1 MNKNN
6 NMNCAFTI
14 CAKNYLAQ
22 ALTLRESFLKHNPSL
37 NFFIFLADK
46 IDGVE
51 DVDGVVALDK
61 SWIPDWVNMA
71 FKYDVIEFNTSIK
84 PFCFGKLFKE
94 GYEKVIYLDP
104 DIYVTRPL
112 DYIYEC
118 LNNRSVVLTPH
129 YCDIEEH
136 FDGAVSE
143 ETFNKV
149 GIYNLGFCALKNDK
163 VGQEIAKWW
172 QNRLQYKCYT
182 QSSEGLFVDQK
193 WMDYIPGFFPD
204 ATCVSS
210 HHGMNVAIWNLHE
223 RELFIDEKQG
233 YMIRRK
239 KTGDEFP
246 LLFFHF
252 SGFDPFETTV
262 INRRHPQ
269 FNVTIYPSFKPIIEE
284 YRERVYAN
292 GYDRFSKMT
301 YGFNHYIDG
310 SVITPLQRRIFRVY
324 LNEHKVEFNPFEIN
338 TPFYKILKNSRL
350 LLKASTKQNGFAS
363 YTKEEKNKGKK
374 LENKV
379 VKPMLKLALRVL
391 GAERYAMLIRLF
403 TLAGDKEYH
412 SFLMK

>member
-1 MNKNN
+1 
-6 NMNCAFTI
+6 MNCAFTI

-84 PFCFGKLFKE
+84 PFCFGKLFKD

-112 DYIYEC
+112 DFIYEC
-118 LNNRSVVLTPH
+118 LNDKSIVLTPH

-172 QNRLQYKCYT
+172 QNRLQYKCYS

-269 FNVTIYPSFKPIIEE
+269 FNVTTYPSFKPIIEE

-301 YGFNHYIDG
+301 YGFNHYFDG

-324 LNEHKVEFNPFEIN
+324 LNDHKVEFNPFEIN

-379 VKPMLKLALRVL
+379 VKPILKLALRVL

-412 SFLMK
+412 SFLMEE

>member
-1 MNKNN
+1 
-6 NMNCAFTI
+6 MNCAFTI

-22 ALTLRESFLKHNPSL
+22 ALTLKESFLKHNPSL
-37 NFFIFLADK
+37 NFYIFLADK

-51 DVDGVVALDK
+51 DVEGVVTLNN

-71 FKYDVIEFNTSIK
+71 YKYDVIEFNTSIK

-94 GYEKVIYLDP
+94 GCEKVIYLDP

-118 LNNRSVVLTPH
+118 LNNKSVVLTPH

-172 QNRLQYKCYT
+172 QNRLQYKCYS

-223 RELFIDEKQG
+223 RELFIDDKQG

-269 FNVTIYPSFKPIIEE
+269 FNVTTYPSFKPIIEE

-292 GYDRFSKMT
+292 GYDRFSKMN
-301 YGFNHYIDG
+301 YGFNHYSDG
-310 SVITPLQRRIFRVY
+310 GVITPLQRRMFRVY

-338 TPFYKILKNSRL
+338 TPFYRILKNSRL
-350 LLKASTKQNGFAS
+350 LLKASTKQTGFSS
-363 YTKEEKNKGKK
+363 YTKDEKSKGKK
-374 LENKV
+374 LENKI
-379 VKPMLKLALRVL
+379 VKPLMKLALRVL
-391 GAERYAMLIRLF
+391 GVERYAMLIRLF
-403 TLAGDKEYH
+403 TLASDKEYH
-412 SFLMK
+412 YFLIK

>member
-1 MNKNN
+1 
-6 NMNCAFTI
+6 MNCAFTI

-22 ALTLRESFLKHNPSL
+22 ALTLKESFLKHNPSL

-51 DVDGVVALDK
+51 DVDGVVTLDK

-71 FKYDVIEFNTSIK
+71 YKYDVIEFNTSIK
-84 PFCFGKLFKE
+84 PFCFGKLFKD

-118 LNNRSVVLTPH
+118 LNDKSVVLTPH

-172 QNRLQYKCYT
+172 QNRLQYKCYS

-223 RELFIDEKQG
+223 RELFIDDKQG

-252 SGFDPFETTV
+252 SGFDPFETSV

-269 FNVTIYPSFKPIIEE
+269 FNVTTYPSFKPIIEE

-301 YGFNHYIDG
+301 YGFNHYFDG
-310 SVITPLQRRIFRVY
+310 SVITPLQRRMFRVY
-324 LNEHKVEFNPFEIN
+324 LNNHKVEFNPFEIN

-350 LLKASTKQNGFAS
+350 LLKASTKQNGFTS

-379 VKPMLKLALRVL
+379 VKPMLRLALRVL

-412 SFLMK
+412 SFLMEE

>member
-1 MNKNN
+1 
-6 NMNCAFTI
+6 MNCAFTI

-22 ALTLRESFLKHNPSL
+22 ALTLKESFLKHNPSL
-37 NFFIFLADK
+37 NFYIFLADK

-51 DVDGVVALDK
+51 DVEGVVALDK

-94 GYEKVIYLDP
+94 GFEKVIYLDP
-104 DIYVTRPL
+104 DIFVTRPL
-112 DYIYEC
+112 NFIYEC
-118 LNNRSVVLTPH
+118 LNDKSVVLTPH

-172 QNRLQYKCYT
+172 QNRLQYKCYS

-223 RELFIDEKQG
+223 RELFIDDKQG

-252 SGFDPFETTV
+252 SGFDPFETSV

-269 FNVTIYPSFKPIIEE
+269 FNVTTYPSFKPIIEE

-292 GYDRFSKMT
+292 GYDRFSKMN
-301 YGFNHYIDG
+301 YGFNHYSDG
-310 SVITPLQRRIFRVY
+310 GVIAPLQRRMFRVY

-374 LENKV
+374 LEDKV
-379 VKPMLKLALRVL
+379 VKPMLRLALRVL

>member
-1 MNKNN
+1 
-6 NMNCAFTI
+6 MNCAFTI

-22 ALTLRESFLKHNPSL
+22 ALTLRESFLKHDPSL

-118 LNNRSVVLTPH
+118 LNNKSVVLTPH

-172 QNRLQYKCYT
+172 QNRLQYKCYS

-252 SGFDPFETTV
+252 SGFDPFETTI

-269 FNVTIYPSFKPIIEE
+269 FNVTTYPSFKPIIEE

-292 GYDRFSKMT
+292 GYDRFSKMI
-301 YGFNHYIDG
+301 YGFNHYFDD
-310 SVITPLQRRIFRVY
+310 SVITPLQRRMFRVY
-324 LNEHKVEFNPFEIN
+324 LNDHKVEFNPFEIN

-350 LLKASTKQNGFAS
+350 LLKASTKQNGFVS

-374 LENKV
+374 LEDKV
-379 VKPMLKLALRVL
+379 VKPMLRLALRVL

-412 SFLMK
+412 SFLMEE

>member
-1 MNKNN
+1 
-6 NMNCAFTI
+6 MNCAFTI

-118 LNNRSVVLTPH
+118 LNNKSVVLTPH

-172 QNRLQYKCYT
+172 QNRLQYKCYS

-252 SGFDPFETTV
+252 SGFDPFETTI

-269 FNVTIYPSFKPIIEE
+269 FNVTTYPSFKPIIEE

-301 YGFNHYIDG
+301 YGFNHYSDG
-310 SVITPLQRRIFRVY
+310 GVITPLQRRMFRVY
-324 LNEHKVEFNPFEIN
+324 LNGHKVEFNPFEIN

-379 VKPMLKLALRVL
+379 VKPMLSLALRVL

-412 SFLMK
+412 YFLFKSTK

>member
-1 MNKNN
+1 
-6 NMNCAFTI
+6 MNCAFTI

-22 ALTLRESFLKHNPSL
+22 ALTLKESFLKHNPSL

-51 DVDGVVALDK
+51 DVDGVLALDK

-84 PFCFGKLFKE
+84 PFCFGKLFKD

-112 DYIYEC
+112 NFIYEC
-118 LNNRSVVLTPH
+118 LNDKSVVLTPH

-172 QNRLQYKCYT
+172 QNRLQYKCYS

-193 WMDYIPGFFPD
+193 WIDYIPGFFPD

-223 RELFIDEKQG
+223 RELFIDDRQG

-239 KTGDEFP
+239 MTGDEFP

-252 SGFDPFETTV
+252 SGFDPFETTI

-269 FNVTIYPSFKPIIEE
+269 FNVTTYPSFKPIIEE

-292 GYDRFSKMT
+292 GYDRFSKMK
-301 YGFNHYIDG
+301 YGFNHYSDG
-310 SVITPLQRRIFRVY
+310 GVITPLQRRMFRVY

-338 TPFYKILKNSRL
+338 TPFYRILKNSRL
-350 LLKASTKQNGFAS
+350 LLKASTKQTGFAS

-374 LENKV
+374 LEDKV
-379 VKPMLKLALRVL
+379 VKPMLRLALRVL

-403 TLAGDKEYH
+403 TLASDKEYH
-412 SFLMK
+412 SFLMEK

>member
-1 MNKNN
+1 
-6 NMNCAFTI
+6 MNCAFTI

-104 DIYVTRPL
+104 DIYVTRSL

-118 LNNRSVVLTPH
+118 LNNKSVVLTPH

-172 QNRLQYKCYT
+172 QNRLQYKCYS

-269 FNVTIYPSFKPIIEE
+269 FNVTTYPSFKPIIEE
-284 YRERVYAN
+284 YREQVYAN

-301 YGFNHYIDG
+301 YGFNHYFDG
-310 SVITPLQRRIFRVY
+310 SVITPLQRRMFRVY
-324 LNEHKVEFNPFEIN
+324 LNDHKVEFNPFEIN

-374 LENKV
+374 LEDKV
-379 VKPMLKLALRVL
+379 VKPMLRLALRVL

-403 TLAGDKEYH
+403 TLASDKEYH
-412 SFLMK
+412 SFLMEE

>member
-1 MNKNN
+1 
-6 NMNCAFTI
+6 MNCAFTI

-61 SWIPDWVNMA
+61 SWISDWVNMA

-118 LNNRSVVLTPH
+118 LNNKSVVLTPH

-172 QNRLQYKCYT
+172 QNRLQYKCYS

-193 WMDYIPGFFPD
+193 WMDYIPAFFPQ
-204 ATCVSS
+204 ATFVSS

-223 RELFIDEKQG
+223 RELFIDDKQG

-239 KTGDEFP
+239 KTGDEFS

-252 SGFDPFETTV
+252 SGFDPFETTI

-269 FNVTIYPSFKPIIEE
+269 FNVTTYPSFKPIIEE

-292 GYDRFSKMT
+292 GYDRFSKMN
-301 YGFNHYIDG
+301 YGFNHYFDG
-310 SVITPLQRRIFRVY
+310 SVITPLQRRMFRVY
-324 LNEHKVEFNPFEIN
+324 LNDHKVEFNPFEIN

-379 VKPMLKLALRVL
+379 VKPMLRLALRVL

-412 SFLMK
+412 YFLFKSAK

>member
-1 MNKNN
+1 
-6 NMNCAFTI
+6 MNCAFTI

-22 ALTLRESFLKHNPSL
+22 ALTLRESFLKHNPGL

-118 LNNRSVVLTPH
+118 LNNKSVVLTPH
-129 YCDIEEH
+129 YCDIEEQ

-172 QNRLQYKCYT
+172 QNRLQYKCYS

-252 SGFDPFETTV
+252 SGFDPFETTI

-269 FNVTIYPSFKPIIEE
+269 FNVTTYPSFKPIIEE

-292 GYDRFSKMT
+292 GYDRFNKMT
-301 YGFNHYIDG
+301 YGFNHYFDG
-310 SVITPLQRRIFRVY
+310 SVITPLQRRMFRVY
-324 LNEHKVEFNPFEIN
+324 LNDHKVEFNPFEIN

-350 LLKASTKQNGFAS
+350 LLKTSTKQNGFAS

-379 VKPMLKLALRVL
+379 VKPMLKLSLRIL

>member
-1 MNKNN
+1 
-6 NMNCAFTI
+6 MNCAFTI

-118 LNNRSVVLTPH
+118 LNNKSVVLTPH

-172 QNRLQYKCYT
+172 QNRLQYKCYS

-269 FNVTIYPSFKPIIEE
+269 FNVTTYPSFKPIIEE
-284 YRERVYAN
+284 YRERAYAN

-379 VKPMLKLALRVL
+379 VKPMLRLALRFL

-412 SFLMK
+412 SFLIK

>member
-1 MNKNN
+1 
-6 NMNCAFTI
+6 MNCAFTI

-51 DVDGVVALDK
+51 DVDGIVALDK

-118 LNNRSVVLTPH
+118 LNNKSVVLTPH

-172 QNRLQYKCYT
+172 QNRLQYKCYS

-269 FNVTIYPSFKPIIEE
+269 FNVTTYPSFKPIIEE

-350 LLKASTKQNGFAS
+350 RLKASTKQNGFAS

-379 VKPMLKLALRVL
+379 VKPMLRLALRFL

-412 SFLMK
+412 SFLIK

>member
-1 MNKNN
+1 
-6 NMNCAFTI
+6 MNCAFTI

-269 FNVTIYPSFKPIIEE
+269 FNVTTYPSFKPIIEE

-379 VKPMLKLALRVL
+379 VKPMLRLALRVL

-412 SFLMK
+412 SFLIK

>member
-1 MNKNN
+1 
-6 NMNCAFTI
+6 MNCAFTI

-118 LNNRSVVLTPH
+118 LNNKSVVLTPH

-172 QNRLQYKCYT
+172 QNRLQYKCYS
-182 QSSEGLFVDQK
+182 QSSEGLLVDQK

-252 SGFDPFETTV
+252 SGFDPFETSV

-269 FNVTIYPSFKPIIEE
+269 FNVTTYPSFKPIIEE

-301 YGFNHYIDG
+301 YGFNHYFDG
-310 SVITPLQRRIFRVY
+310 SVITPLQRRMFRVY
-324 LNEHKVEFNPFEIN
+324 LDDHKVEFNPFEIN

-374 LENKV
+374 LEDKV
-379 VKPMLKLALRVL
+379 VKPMLRLALRVL

-403 TLAGDKEYH
+403 TLASDKEYH
-412 SFLMK
+412 SFLIK

>member
-1 MNKNN
+1 
-6 NMNCAFTI
+6 MNCAFTI

-118 LNNRSVVLTPH
+118 LSNKSVVLTPH

-172 QNRLQYKCYT
+172 QNRLQYKCYS

-193 WMDYIPGFFPD
+193 WMDYIPGFFHD

-210 HHGMNVAIWNLHE
+210 HQGMNVAIWNLHE

-252 SGFDPFETTV
+252 SGFDPFETTI

-269 FNVTIYPSFKPIIEE
+269 FNVTTYPSFKPIIEE

-292 GYDRFSKMT
+292 GYDRFSKMI
-301 YGFNHYIDG
+301 YGFNHYFDD
-310 SVITPLQRRIFRVY
+310 SVITPLQRRMFRVY
-324 LNEHKVEFNPFEIN
+324 LNDHKVEFNPFEIN
-338 TPFYKILKNSRL
+338 TPFYKILKKSRL

-374 LENKV
+374 LEDKV
-379 VKPMLKLALRVL
+379 VKPMLRLALRVL

>member
-1 MNKNN
+1 
-6 NMNCAFTI
+6 MNCAFTI

-22 ALTLRESFLKHNPSL
+22 ALTLKESFLKHNPSL
-37 NFFIFLADK
+37 NFYIFLADK
-46 IDGVE
+46 INGVE
-51 DVDGVVALDK
+51 DVEGVVTLDK

-112 DYIYEC
+112 NFIYEC
-118 LNNRSVVLTPH
+118 LNDKSVVLTPH

-172 QNRLQYKCYT
+172 QNRLQAKCYS
-182 QSSEGLFVDQK
+182 QRSEGLFVDQK
-193 WMDYIPGFFPD
+193 WMDYIPAFFPQT
-204 ATCVSS
+204 TCVSS

-252 SGFDPFETTV
+252 SGFDPFETSV

-269 FNVTIYPSFKPIIEE
+269 FNVTTYPSFKPIIEE

-292 GYDRFSKMT
+292 GYDRFSKMK
-301 YGFNHYIDG
+301 YGFNHYSNG
-310 SVITPLQRRIFRVY
+310 GVITPLQRRMFRVY
-324 LNEHKVEFNPFEIN
+324 LNEHKVDFNPFEIN
-338 TPFYKILKNSRL
+338 TPFYRILKNSRL
-350 LLKASTKQNGFAS
+350 LLKANTKQTGFAS

-374 LENKV
+374 LEDKV
-379 VKPMLKLALRVL
+379 VKPMLRLALRVL

-403 TLAGDKEYH
+403 TLASDKEYH
-412 SFLMK
+412 SFLIK

>member
-1 MNKNN
+1 
-6 NMNCAFTI
+6 MNCAFTI

-51 DVDGVVALDK
+51 DVDGIVALDK

-118 LNNRSVVLTPH
+118 LNNKSVVLTPH

-143 ETFNKV
+143 ETFNKA

-172 QNRLQYKCYT
+172 QNRLQYKCYS

-193 WMDYIPGFFPD
+193 WMDYVPGFFPD

-223 RELFIDEKQG
+223 RELFIDDKQG

-252 SGFDPFETTV
+252 SGFDPFETTI

-269 FNVTIYPSFKPIIEE
+269 FNVTTYPSFKPIIEE

-301 YGFNHYIDG
+301 YGFNHYFDG
-310 SVITPLQRRIFRVY
+310 SVITPLQRRMFRVY
-324 LNEHKVEFNPFEIN
+324 LDDHKVEFNPFEIN
-338 TPFYKILKNSRL
+338 SPFYKILKNSRL

-374 LENKV
+374 LEDKV
-379 VKPMLKLALRVL
+379 VKPMLRLALRVL

-403 TLAGDKEYH
+403 TLASDKEYH
-412 SFLMK
+412 SFLIEE

>member
-1 MNKNN
+1 
-6 NMNCAFTI
+6 MNCAFTI

-22 ALTLRESFLKHNPSL
+22 ALTLKESFLKHNPSL

-46 IDGVE
+46 TDGVE
-51 DVDGVVALDK
+51 DVEGVVTLDK

-71 FKYDVIEFNTSIK
+71 YKYDVIEFNTSIK

-112 DYIYEC
+112 DFIYKC
-118 LNNRSVVLTPH
+118 LNDKSIVLTPH

-172 QNRLQYKCYT
+172 QNRLQYKCYS

-223 RELFIDEKQG
+223 RELFIDDKQG

-239 KTGDEFP
+239 KTEDEFP

-252 SGFDPFETTV
+252 SGFDPFETSV

-269 FNVTIYPSFKPIIEE
+269 FNVMTYPSFKPIIEG

-292 GYDRFSKMT
+292 GYDRFSKMK
-301 YGFNHYIDG
+301 YGFNHYSDG
-310 SVITPLQRRIFRVY
+310 GVITPLQRRMFRVY
-324 LNEHKVEFNPFEIN
+324 LNGNKVEFNPFEIN
-338 TPFYKILKNSRL
+338 TPFYRILKNSRL
-350 LLKASTKQNGFAS
+350 LLKANTKQTGFAS

-374 LENKV
+374 LEDKV
-379 VKPMLKLALRVL
+379 VKPMLRLALRVL

-403 TLAGDKEYH
+403 TLASDKEYH
-412 SFLMK
+412 SFLMEE

>member
-1 MNKNN
+1 
-6 NMNCAFTI
+6 MNCAFTI

-61 SWIPDWVNMA
+61 SWISDWVNMA

-118 LNNRSVVLTPH
+118 LNNKSVVLTPH
-129 YCDIEEH
+129 YCDIEEQ

-172 QNRLQYKCYT
+172 QNRLQYKCYS

-252 SGFDPFETTV
+252 SGFDPFETTI

-269 FNVTIYPSFKPIIEE
+269 FNVTTYPSFKPIIEE

-301 YGFNHYIDG
+301 YGFNHYFDG
-310 SVITPLQRRIFRVY
+310 SVITPLQRRMFRVY
-324 LNEHKVEFNPFEIN
+324 LDDHKVEFNPFEIN

-379 VKPMLKLALRVL
+379 VKPILKLALRVL

>member
-1 MNKNN
+1 
-6 NMNCAFTI
+6 MNCAFTI

-118 LNNRSVVLTPH
+118 LNNKSVVLTPH

-172 QNRLQYKCYT
+172 QNRLQYKCYS

-193 WMDYIPGFFPD
+193 WMDYIPAFFSQ

-252 SGFDPFETTV
+252 SGFDPFETTI

-269 FNVTIYPSFKPIIEE
+269 FNVTTYPSFKPIIEE

-301 YGFNHYIDG
+301 YGFNHYFDG
-310 SVITPLQRRIFRVY
+310 SVITPLQRRMFRVY

-350 LLKASTKQNGFAS
+350 LLKASTKQTGFAS

-374 LENKV
+374 LEDKV
-379 VKPMLKLALRVL
+379 VKPMLRLALRVL

-403 TLAGDKEYH
+403 TLASDKEYH
-412 SFLMK
+412 SFLIK

>member
-1 MNKNN
+1 
-6 NMNCAFTI
+6 MNCAFTI

-84 PFCFGKLFKE
+84 PFCFGKLFKD

-112 DYIYEC
+112 DFIYEC
-118 LNNRSVVLTPH
+118 LNDKSIVLTPH

-172 QNRLQYKCYT
+172 QNRLQYKCYS

-210 HHGMNVAIWNLHE
+210 HYGMNVAIWNLHE

-269 FNVTIYPSFKPIIEE
+269 FNVTTYPSFKPIIEE
-284 YRERVYAN
+284 YRERGYAN

-301 YGFNHYIDG
+301 YGFNHYFDG

-324 LNEHKVEFNPFEIN
+324 LNDHKVEFNPFEIN

-379 VKPMLKLALRVL
+379 VKPMLSLALRVL

-412 SFLMK
+412 YFLFKSTK

>member
-1 MNKNN
+1 
-6 NMNCAFTI
+6 MNCAFTI

-379 VKPMLKLALRVL
+379 VKPMLRLALRVL
-391 GAERYAMLIRLF
+391 GTERYAMLIRLF

-412 SFLMK
+412 SFLIK

>member
-1 MNKNN
+1 
-6 NMNCAFTI
+6 MNCAFTI

-22 ALTLRESFLKHNPSL
+22 ALTLKESFVKHNPSL
-37 NFFIFLADK
+37 NFYIFLADK

-61 SWIPDWVNMA
+61 SWILDWVNMA

-94 GYEKVIYLDP
+94 GFEKVIYLDP
-104 DIYVTRPL
+104 DIFVTRPL
-112 DYIYEC
+112 NFIYEC
-118 LNNRSVVLTPH
+118 LNDKSVVLTPH

-172 QNRLQYKCYT
+172 QNRLQYKCYS

-223 RELFIDEKQG
+223 RELFIDDKQG

-269 FNVTIYPSFKPIIEE
+269 FNVTTYPSFKPIIEE

-292 GYDRFSKMT
+292 GYDRFSKMN
-301 YGFNHYIDG
+301 YGFNHYSDG
-310 SVITPLQRRIFRVY
+310 GVIAPLQRRMFRVY

-374 LENKV
+374 LEDKV
-379 VKPMLKLALRVL
+379 VKPMLRLALRVL

>member
-1 MNKNN
+1 
-6 NMNCAFTI
+6 MNCAFTI

-51 DVDGVVALDK
+51 DVDGIVALDK

-118 LNNRSVVLTPH
+118 LNNKSVVLTPH

-172 QNRLQYKCYT
+172 QNRLQYKCYS

-269 FNVTIYPSFKPIIEE
+269 FNVTTYPSFKPIIEE
-284 YRERVYAN
+284 YRERGYAN

-379 VKPMLKLALRVL
+379 VKPMLRLALRFL

-412 SFLMK
+412 SFLIK

>member
-1 MNKNN
+1 
-6 NMNCAFTI
+6 MNCTFTI

-46 IDGVE
+46 IYGVE

-118 LNNRSVVLTPH
+118 LNNKSVVLTPH
-129 YCDIEEH
+129 YCDIEEY

-172 QNRLQYKCYT
+172 QNRLQYKCYS

-269 FNVTIYPSFKPIIEE
+269 FNVTTYPSFKPIIEE

-379 VKPMLKLALRVL
+379 VKPMLRLALRVL

-412 SFLMK
+412 SFLIK

>member
-1 MNKNN
+1 
-6 NMNCAFTI
+6 MNCTFTI

-37 NFFIFLADK
+37 NFYIFLADK

-51 DVDGVVALDK
+51 DVEGVVTLDK

-71 FKYDVIEFNTSIK
+71 YKYDVIEFNTSIK
-84 PFCFGKLFKE
+84 PFCFGKLFKK

-112 DYIYEC
+112 DFIYKC
-118 LNNRSVVLTPH
+118 LNDKSIVLTPH

-172 QNRLQYKCYT
+172 QNRLQYKCYS

-223 RELFIDEKQG
+223 RELFIDDKHG

-239 KTGDEFP
+239 KTEDEFP

-252 SGFDPFETTV
+252 SGFDPFETSV

-269 FNVTIYPSFKPIIEE
+269 FNVMTYPSFKPIIEE

-292 GYDRFSKMT
+292 GYDRFSKMK
-301 YGFNHYIDG
+301 YGFNHYSDG
-310 SVITPLQRRIFRVY
+310 GVITPLQRRMFRVY
-324 LNEHKVEFNPFEIN
+324 LNGNKVEFNPFEIN
-338 TPFYKILKNSRL
+338 TPFYRILKNSRL
-350 LLKASTKQNGFAS
+350 LLKANTKQTGFAS

-374 LENKV
+374 LEDKV
-379 VKPMLKLALRVL
+379 VKPMLRLALRVL

-403 TLAGDKEYH
+403 TLAGDNEYH
-412 SFLMK
+412 YFLIKK

>member
-1 MNKNN
+1 
-6 NMNCAFTI
+6 MNCAFTI

-118 LNNRSVVLTPH
+118 LNNKSVVLTPH

-172 QNRLQYKCYT
+172 QNRLQYKCYS

-223 RELFIDEKQG
+223 RELFIDDKQG

-252 SGFDPFETTV
+252 SGFDPFETTI

-269 FNVTIYPSFKPIIEE
+269 FNVTTYPSFKPIIEE

-292 GYDRFSKMT
+292 GYDRFSKMN
-301 YGFNHYIDG
+301 YGFNHYSDG
-310 SVITPLQRRIFRVY
+310 GVITPLQRRMFRVY
-324 LNEHKVEFNPFEIN
+324 LNDHKVEFNPFEIN
-338 TPFYKILKNSRL
+338 TPFYRILKNSRL
-350 LLKASTKQNGFAS
+350 LLKACTNQTGFAS

-374 LENKV
+374 LEDKV
-379 VKPMLKLALRVL
+379 VKPMLRLALRVL

>member
-1 MNKNN
+1 
-6 NMNCAFTI
+6 MNCTFTI

-37 NFFIFLADK
+37 SFYIFLADK

-51 DVDGVVALDK
+51 DVDGVVTLDK

-71 FKYDVIEFNTSIK
+71 YKYDVIEFNTSIK

-118 LNNRSVVLTPH
+118 LNNKSVVLTPH

-143 ETFNKV
+143 ETFNKA

-172 QNRLQYKCYT
+172 QNRLQYKCYS

-223 RELFIDEKQG
+223 RELFIDDKQG
-233 YMIRRK
+233 YLIRRK

-252 SGFDPFETTV
+252 SGFDPFETTI

-269 FNVTIYPSFKPIIEE
+269 FNVTTYPSFKPIIEE

-292 GYDRFSKMT
+292 GYDRFSKMN
-301 YGFNHYIDG
+301 YGFNHYSDG
-310 SVITPLQRRIFRVY
+310 GVITPLQRRMFRVY
-324 LNEHKVEFNPFEIN
+324 LNDHKVEFNPFEIN
-338 TPFYKILKNSRL
+338 TPFYRILKNSHL
-350 LLKASTKQNGFAS
+350 LLKACTKQTGFAS

-374 LENKV
+374 LEDKV
-379 VKPMLKLALRVL
+379 VKPMLRLALRVL
-391 GAERYAMLIRLF
+391 GAERYAMLVRLF
-403 TLAGDKEYH
+403 TLAGDNEYH
-412 SFLMK
+412 YFLIKK

>member
-1 MNKNN
+1 
-6 NMNCAFTI
+6 MNCAFTI

-84 PFCFGKLFKE
+84 PFCFGKLFKN

-112 DYIYEC
+112 DFIYEC
-118 LNNRSVVLTPH
+118 LNDKSIVLTPH

-172 QNRLQYKCYT
+172 QNRLQYKCYS

-269 FNVTIYPSFKPIIEE
+269 FNVTTYPSFKPIIEE

-301 YGFNHYIDG
+301 YGFNHYFDG

-324 LNEHKVEFNPFEIN
+324 LNDHKVEFNPFEIN

-379 VKPMLKLALRVL
+379 VKPMLSLALRVL

-412 SFLMK
+412 YFLFKSTK

>member
-1 MNKNN
+1 
-6 NMNCAFTI
+6 MNCAFTI

-118 LNNRSVVLTPH
+118 LNNKSVVLTPH

-163 VGQEIAKWW
+163 VGQEITKWW
-172 QNRLQYKCYT
+172 QNRLQYKCYS

-193 WMDYIPGFFPD
+193 WMDYIPAFFQQ

-252 SGFDPFETTV
+252 SGFDPFEPSV

-269 FNVTIYPSFKPIIEE
+269 FNVTTYPSFKPIIEE

-301 YGFNHYIDG
+301 YGFNHYFDG

-338 TPFYKILKNSRL
+338 APFYKILKNSRL
-350 LLKASTKQNGFAS
+350 LLKASTKQTGFAS

-374 LENKV
+374 LEDKV
-379 VKPMLKLALRVL
+379 VKPMLRLALRVL

-403 TLAGDKEYH
+403 TLASDKEYH
-412 SFLMK
+412 SFLIK

>member
-1 MNKNN
+1 
-6 NMNCAFTI
+6 MNCAFTI

-22 ALTLRESFLKHNPSL
+22 ALTLKESFLKHNPSL
-37 NFFIFLADK
+37 NFYIFLADK

-94 GYEKVIYLDP
+94 GFEKVIYLDP
-104 DIYVTRPL
+104 DIFVTRPL
-112 DYIYEC
+112 NFIYEC
-118 LNNRSVVLTPH
+118 LKDKSVVLTPH

-172 QNRLQYKCYT
+172 QNRLQYKCYS

-223 RELFIDEKQG
+223 RELFIDDKQG

-269 FNVTIYPSFKPIIEE
+269 FNVTTYPSFKPIIEE

-292 GYDRFSKMT
+292 GYDRFSKMN
-301 YGFNHYIDG
+301 YGFNHYSDG
-310 SVITPLQRRIFRVY
+310 GVIAPLQRRMFRVY

-374 LENKV
+374 LEDKV
-379 VKPMLKLALRVL
+379 VKPMLRLALRVL

>member
-1 MNKNN
+1 
-6 NMNCAFTI
+6 MNCAFTI

-22 ALTLRESFLKHNPSL
+22 ALTLKESFLKHNPSL

-46 IDGVE
+46 TDGVE
-51 DVDGVVALDK
+51 DVEGVVTLDK

-71 FKYDVIEFNTSIK
+71 YKYDVIEFNTSIK

-112 DYIYEC
+112 DFIYKC
-118 LNNRSVVLTPH
+118 LNDKSIVLTPH

-172 QNRLQYKCYT
+172 QNRLQYKCYS

-193 WMDYIPGFFPD
+193 WIDYIPGFFPD

-223 RELFIDEKQG
+223 RELFIDDKQG

-239 KTGDEFP
+239 KTEDEFP

-252 SGFDPFETTV
+252 SGFDPFETSV

-269 FNVTIYPSFKPIIEE
+269 FNVMTYPSFKPIIEE

-292 GYDRFSKMT
+292 GYDRFSKMK
-301 YGFNHYIDG
+301 YGFNHYSDG
-310 SVITPLQRRIFRVY
+310 GVITPLQRRMFRVY
-324 LNEHKVEFNPFEIN
+324 LNGNKVEFNPFEIN
-338 TPFYKILKNSRL
+338 TPFYRILKNSRL
-350 LLKASTKQNGFAS
+350 LLKANTKQTGFAS

-374 LENKV
+374 LEDKV
-379 VKPMLKLALRVL
+379 VKPMLRLALGVL

-403 TLAGDKEYH
+403 TLASDKEYH
-412 SFLMK
+412 SFLMEE

>member
-1 MNKNN
+1 
-6 NMNCAFTI
+6 MNCAFTI

-84 PFCFGKLFKE
+84 PFCFGKLFRE

-118 LNNRSVVLTPH
+118 LSNKSVVLTPH

-172 QNRLQYKCYT
+172 QNRLQYKCYS

-252 SGFDPFETTV
+252 SGFDPFEVSV

-269 FNVTIYPSFKPIIEE
+269 FNVTTYPSFKPIIEE
-284 YRERVYAN
+284 YREQVYAN

-301 YGFNHYIDG
+301 YGFNHYFDG
-310 SVITPLQRRIFRVY
+310 SVITPLQRRMFRVY
-324 LNEHKVEFNPFEIN
+324 LNDNKVEFNPFEIN

-379 VKPMLKLALRVL
+379 VKPMLRLALRVL

-412 SFLMK
+412 SFLMEE

>member
-1 MNKNN
+1 
-6 NMNCAFTI
+6 MNCAFTI

-104 DIYVTRPL
+104 DIYATRPL

-118 LNNRSVVLTPH
+118 LNNKSVVLTPH
-129 YCDIEEH
+129 YCDIEEN

-172 QNRLQYKCYT
+172 QNRLQYKCYS

-210 HHGMNVAIWNLHE
+210 HYGMNVAIWNLHE

-252 SGFDPFETTV
+252 SGFDPFETTI

-269 FNVTIYPSFKPIIEE
+269 FNVTTYPSFKPIIEE

-301 YGFNHYIDG
+301 YGFNHYFDG
-310 SVITPLQRRIFRVY
+310 SVITPLQRRMFRVY
-324 LNEHKVEFNPFEIN
+324 LNDHKVEFNPFEIN

-379 VKPMLKLALRVL
+379 VKPMLRLALRVL

-412 SFLMK
+412 YFLFKSTK

>member
-1 MNKNN
+1 
-6 NMNCAFTI
+6 MNCAFTI

-22 ALTLRESFLKHNPSL
+22 ALTLKESFLKHNPSL

-46 IDGVE
+46 TDGVE
-51 DVDGVVALDK
+51 DVEGVVTLDK

-71 FKYDVIEFNTSIK
+71 YKYDVIEFNTSIK

-112 DYIYEC
+112 DFIYKC
-118 LNNRSVVLTPH
+118 LNDKSIVLTPH

-163 VGQEIAKWW
+163 VGQEIANWW
-172 QNRLQYKCYT
+172 QNRLLYKCYS

-223 RELFIDEKQG
+223 RELFIDDKQG

-239 KTGDEFP
+239 KTEDEFP

-252 SGFDPFETTV
+252 SGFDPFETSV

-269 FNVTIYPSFKPIIEE
+269 FNVMTYPSFKPIIEE

-292 GYDRFSKMT
+292 GYDRFSKMK
-301 YGFNHYIDG
+301 YGFNHYSDG
-310 SVITPLQRRIFRVY
+310 GVITPLQRRMFRVY
-324 LNEHKVEFNPFEIN
+324 LNGNKVEFNPFEIN
-338 TPFYKILKNSRL
+338 TPFYRILKNSRL
-350 LLKASTKQNGFAS
+350 LLKANTKQTGFAS

-374 LENKV
+374 LEDKV
-379 VKPMLKLALRVL
+379 VKPMLRLALRVL

-403 TLAGDKEYH
+403 TLASDKEYH
-412 SFLMK
+412 SFLMKE

>member
-1 MNKNN
+1 
-6 NMNCAFTI
+6 MNCTFTI

-37 NFFIFLADK
+37 NFYIFLADK

-51 DVDGVVALDK
+51 DVDGVVTLDK

-71 FKYDVIEFNTSIK
+71 YKYDVIEFNTSIK

-118 LNNRSVVLTPH
+118 LNNKSVVLTPH

-143 ETFNKV
+143 ETFNKA

-172 QNRLQYKCYT
+172 QNRLQYKCYSK
-182 QSSEGLFVDQK
+182 SSEGLFVDQK

-252 SGFDPFETTV
+252 SGFDPFETTI

-269 FNVTIYPSFKPIIEE
+269 FNVTTYPSFKPIIEE

-292 GYDRFSKMT
+292 GYDRFSKMN
-301 YGFNHYIDG
+301 YGFNHYSDG
-310 SVITPLQRRIFRVY
+310 GVITPLQRRMFRVY
-324 LNEHKVEFNPFEIN
+324 LNDHKVEFNPFEIN
-338 TPFYKILKNSRL
+338 TPFYRILKNSRL
-350 LLKASTKQNGFAS
+350 LLNVCTKQTGFAS

-374 LENKV
+374 LEDKV
-379 VKPMLKLALRVL
+379 VKPMLRLALRVL
-391 GAERYAMLIRLF
+391 GAERYAMLVRLF
-403 TLAGDKEYH
+403 TLAGDNEYH
-412 SFLMK
+412 YFLIKK

>member
-1 MNKNN
+1 
-6 NMNCAFTI
+6 MNCAFTI

-84 PFCFGKLFKE
+84 PFCFGKLFKD

-112 DYIYEC
+112 DFIYEC
-118 LNNRSVVLTPH
+118 LNDKSIVLTPH

-172 QNRLQYKCYT
+172 QNRLQYKCYS

-269 FNVTIYPSFKPIIEE
+269 FNVTTYPSFKPIIEE

-301 YGFNHYIDG
+301 YGFNHYFDG

-324 LNEHKVEFNPFEIN
+324 LNDHKVEFNPFEIN

-379 VKPMLKLALRVL
+379 VKPMLSLALRVL

-412 SFLMK
+412 YFLFKSTK

>member
-1 MNKNN
+1 
-6 NMNCAFTI
+6 MNCAFTI

-37 NFFIFLADK
+37 NFYIFLADK

-51 DVDGVVALDK
+51 DVDGVVTLDK
-61 SWIPDWVNMA
+61 SWIPNWVNMA
-71 FKYDVIEFNTSIK
+71 YKYDVIEFNTSIK
-84 PFCFGKLFKE
+84 PFCFGKLFKK

-112 DYIYEC
+112 DFIYEC
-118 LNNRSVVLTPH
+118 LNDKSVVLTPH

-172 QNRLQYKCYT
+172 QNRLQYKCYS

-223 RELFIDEKQG
+223 RELFIDDKQG

-269 FNVTIYPSFKPIIEE
+269 FNVTTYPSFKPIIEE

-292 GYDRFSKMT
+292 GYDRFSKMN
-301 YGFNHYIDG
+301 YGFNHYSDG
-310 SVITPLQRRIFRVY
+310 GVITPLQRRMFRVY
-324 LNEHKVEFNPFEIN
+324 LNGHKVEFNPFEIN
-338 TPFYKILKNSRL
+338 TPFYRILKNSRL
-350 LLKASTKQNGFAS
+350 LLKASTKQTGFAS

-379 VKPMLKLALRVL
+379 VKPMLRLALRVL
-391 GAERYAMLIRLF
+391 GAERYAMLVRLF
-403 TLAGDKEYH
+403 TLAGDNEYH
-412 SFLMK
+412 YFLIKK